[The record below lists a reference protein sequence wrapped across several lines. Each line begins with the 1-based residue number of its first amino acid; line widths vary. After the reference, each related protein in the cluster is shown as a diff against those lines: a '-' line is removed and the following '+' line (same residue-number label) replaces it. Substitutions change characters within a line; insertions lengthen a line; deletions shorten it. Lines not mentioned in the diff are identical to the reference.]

1 MNSLNRETTIAN
13 RLPAALRV
21 LFTAGTVASGT
32 FSILICVSRFLAGID
47 LSLIADLLPLEL
59 RLPLLQKRARAFLL
73 IFRRA
78 AYRKER
84 RFQI

>member
-13 RLPAALRV
+13 RLPAALSV

-32 FSILICVSRFLAGID
+32 FSILICVSRFLAVMD
-47 LSLIADLLPLEL
+47 LSLIADLLSFEL
-59 RLPLLQKRARAFLL
+59 RLPLFQERSRAFLL
-73 IFRRA
+73 ILGRTA
-78 AYRKER
+78 HRKER